1 MQVAAM
7 TGLLFGKTNVSRFLF
22 GSLLLLLIV
31 VSRWAWIDC
40 DGGTPS
46 LTEYGYFQTDEGYYT
61 GGGKRK
67 LVYGQFINALRS
79 APCTYAICPST
90 HVTTWVAFKL
100 FGQTTWAHRV
110 FPLLISTSAWLALFY
125 FFSRKTLPWIAF
137 LLCTV
142 CLLNP
147 LLTVYGRTACSDTL
161 MASILLIGYVVTRKK
176 GSLFPFLGGAIFGL
190 GLWVKPSIWVLF
202 PLGLSGASMSASPG
216 NRWRRILFCVL
227 GFIISMCIQ
236 YALIRLM
243 ICEDARSQNT
253 SVDQLLEAADSS
265 YPLPNP
271 FDWTAT
277 FKGLSSFPRCPAD
290 GLLSVWIA
298 LFLVLP
304 GLLLLR
310 RLTDTPR
317 RWDGRLLLY
326 LTMLLYT
333 AGLIIL
339 PVFYSHYYIP
349 LIAFVPIVWFEARR
363 DLKLWTTRKPLLGI
377 ALMAAAILCALIS
390 LHSFVVSPAEAQT
403 LSDYLSN
410 AYNLPPEIVWKCN
423 GGHILAIACLLFLL
437 ALWSRLR
444 RPTGGVIIG
453 VLVSA
458 LGVADLCFS
467 KIPLTE
473 AYKYTTLFSS
483 TIIDVANLLLIACIL
498 LFFVVWGLPGLFRK
512 SVRWYLCLAVFLVC
526 ATLANPVWRNG
537 ARELAQKS
545 YLHKNAVAELAK
557 IVPDNAVVFGERTP
571 QLFLSLKPRVSPL
584 PNADPVPTVLKVHE
598 KFPERPLFAL
608 LDSEH
613 NYHYTHYMNNTNR
626 IRMEVVR
633 TLRLPSFNSGLPVE
647 TFLVRLHILDTHN
660 RPGPFIKK

>member
-1 MQVAAM
+1 MQVATVARIM
-7 TGLLFGKTNVSRFLF
+7 LGRTLVSRLLFGSILFLM
-22 GSLLLLLIV
+22 II

-40 DGGTPS
+40 DGGTPT
-46 LTEYGYFQTDEGYYT
+46 LTEYGYFQTDEGFYT
-61 GGGKRK
+61 SGGKRK
-67 LVYGQFINALRS
+67 LVYGQFVNVLRS

-90 HVTTWVAFKL
+90 HVTTWAAFKI

-110 FPLLISTSAWLALFY
+110 FPLLISTGAWLALFY
-125 FFSRKTLPWIAF
+125 FLARKTLPWIAF

-161 MASILLIGYVVTRKK
+161 MASVLLIGYVVTRKK
-176 GSLFPFLGGAIFGL
+176 GKLFPFLGGAIFGL

-202 PLGLSGASMSASPG
+202 PLGLSGASMSASSG
-216 NRWRRILFCVL
+216 NRWRRILFCGL
-227 GFIISMCIQ
+227 GFMISTCIQ

-243 ICEDARSQNT
+243 IYEDARAQDT
-253 SVDQLLEAADSS
+253 SVEQLLEVADSS

-271 FDWTAT
+271 FDWAAT

-317 RWDGRLLLY
+317 RWDGHLLLY

-349 LIAFVPIVWFEARR
+349 LIVFVPIVWFEARR
-363 DLKLWTTRKPLLGI
+363 DLKLWASRKPLLGI
-377 ALMAAAILCALIS
+377 ALMASAILCALVS
-390 LHSFVVSPAEAQT
+390 LHSFVVNPEEAQT
-403 LSDYLSN
+403 LSGYLSN
-410 AYNLPPEIVWKCN
+410 AYNLPQEIFWKRN
-423 GGHILAIACLLFLL
+423 GGYILAVACLLFLL
-437 ALWSRLR
+437 ALWARLR
-444 RPTGGVIIG
+444 RPTGWVLIG

-483 TIIDVANLLLIACIL
+483 TVKDVANLLLIACIL
-498 LFFVVWGLPGLFRK
+498 LFFAVWGLPGLFRK
-512 SVRWYLCLAVFLVC
+512 SVRWYLFLAVFLVC

-545 YLHKNAVAELAK
+545 YLHKKAVAELAK
-557 IVPDNAVVFGERTP
+557 IVPDNAVVFGERSP

-613 NYHYTHYMNNTNR
+613 NYHYSHYMNNTNR
-626 IRMEVVR
+626 IRMEVVH

-647 TFLVRLHILDTHN
+647 AFLVRLHILDN
-660 RPGPFIKK
+660 QPRPGPFIQK

>member
-1 MQVAAM
+1 MQLAAVARSM
-7 TGLLFGKTNVSRFLF
+7 FGRTIMSRLLF
-22 GSLLLLLIV
+22 GSLLFLLII

-40 DGGTPS
+40 DGGTPT
-46 LTEYGYFQTDEGYYT
+46 LTEYGYFQTDEGFYA

-67 LVYGQFINALRS
+67 FVYDQFITVLRA

-90 HVTTWVAFKL
+90 HVMTWAAFEI

-110 FPLLISTSAWLALFY
+110 FPLLISTGAWLALFY
-125 FFSRKTLPWIAF
+125 FLSRKTLPWIAF

-147 LLTVYGRTACSDTL
+147 VLTVYGRTACSDTL
-161 MASILLIGYVVTRKK
+161 MASVLLIGYVVTRKK
-176 GSLFPFLGGAIFGL
+176 GNISSFMGGAVFGL
-190 GLWVKPSIWVLF
+190 GLWVKPSVWVLF
-202 PLGLSGASMSASPG
+202 PLGLSAAAMSTSPKD
-216 NRWRRILFCVL
+216 RWRRMLYCGL
-227 GFIISMCIQ
+227 GFIVSMCIQ

-243 ICEDARSQNT
+243 IYEDARAQNT
-253 SVDQLLEAADSS
+253 PVDQLLEIADSS

-271 FDWTAT
+271 FDWDLT
-277 FKGLSSFPRCPAD
+277 FRGLSSFPRCPAD
-290 GLLSVWIA
+290 GMLSVWIA

-317 RWDGRLLLY
+317 LWDGRLLLY
-326 LTMLLYT
+326 LTLLLYT

-349 LIAFVPIVWFEARR
+349 LMVFVPIVWFESRR
-363 DLKLWTTRKPLLGI
+363 DLKLWASRKPLLGV
-377 ALMAAAILCALIS
+377 ALMAGVILCAVFS
-390 LHSFVVSPAEAQT
+390 LRSFVVYPDEAKG
-403 LSDYLSN
+403 LADYLSN
-410 AYNLPPEIVWKCN
+410 AYNLPPQIVWHRN
-423 GGHILAIACLLFLL
+423 GEYILAFAGLLFLL
-437 ALWSRLR
+437 GLCARLR
-444 RPTGGVIIG
+444 KPTGWALIG
-453 VLVSA
+453 VLLSA

-473 AYKYTTLFSS
+473 AYKYTTLFNA
-483 TIIDVANLLLIACIL
+483 TIKDVAYILQVACIL

-512 SVRWYLCLAVFLVC
+512 SVRWHLFLAVFFGC

-537 ARELAQKS
+537 AKELTQRG
-545 YLHKNAVAELAK
+545 YLHKKAVSELAK
-557 IVPDNAVVFGERTP
+557 LVPDNGVVFGERAP
-571 QLFLSLKPRVSPL
+571 QLFLSLKPRVSPM
-584 PNADPVPTVLKVHE
+584 PNADPVPTVFKVHE

-613 NYHYTHYMNNTNR
+613 NYHYMHYMNNTNR

-633 TLRLPSFNSGLPVE
+633 KLTLPSFNNGLPSDA
-647 TFLVRLHILDTHN
+647 FLVRLHILDNQPRT
-660 RPGPFIKK
+660 GPFAR